1 MTSLL
6 TTKRTSTI
14 NGNAGTTLAIGN
26 NLTTNAIQ
34 IGTSTN
40 SISIGATGCTT
51 TIGAT
56 GSSTII
62 GGLLQTSTING
73 VSGSSLSIGNNLT
86 TSAIQIG
93 TSTNSISIGATGCT
107 TTIGATG
114 SSTIIGGLL
123 QTSTINGVSGSSLT
137 IGNNLTTEQIRIGG
151 TNTNIIIQGS
161 ALPSRTLSVS
171 GNIITTGGT
180 TTTGLILTGGN
191 ITLSG
196 GVPTS
201 TQYGYTIST
210 TSVNTYSSTG
220 YNQLRFNITQTGSI
234 GVQGATGSTV
244 FSNNDG
250 SGYYGILLVP
260 GTWLIDYNL
269 TFSTDSAAST
279 WVDYAYSEIMYNPT
293 ISSLGTLTGTRDIY
307 SFYSAVNYG
316 YQLGQGQ
323 FSEFS
328 MNGFTVEQIPTNRY
342 YNVYVVIY
350 SAAPNGNLI
359 VNGNLTAVRIA

>member
-62 GGLLQTSTING
+62 GGLLQTSTID
-73 VSGSSLSIGNNLT
+73 
-86 TSAIQIG
+86 
-93 TSTNSISIGATGCT
+93 
-107 TTIGATG
+107 
-114 SSTIIGGLL
+114 
-123 QTSTINGVSGSSLT
+123 GVSGSSLT

-151 TNTNIIIQGS
+151 STTNFIILQAINTNIN
-161 ALPSRTLSVS
+161 
-171 GNIITTGGT
+171 GNLNVTGGIINNDWSIKT
-180 TTTGLILTGGN
+180 ADLILTGGN

-350 SAAPNGNLI
+350 SAAPIGNLI

>member
-6 TTKRTSTI
+6 TTIQTSTI

-62 GGLLQTSTING
+62 GGLLQTSTIHG

-201 TQYGYTIST
+201 TELGYTIST
-210 TSVNTYSSTG
+210 TSVNTYSSTQKNKVALNT
-220 YNQLRFNITQTGSI
+220 YFN
-234 GVQGATGSTV
+234 V
-244 FSNNDG
+244 FSINYG
-250 SGYYGILLVP
+250 QIFYGILLEV
-260 GTWLIDYNL
+260 GTWLINYNL
-269 TFSTDSAAST
+269 TFSTDSTAT
-279 WVDYAYSEIMYNPT
+279 NWIYYTDLGLTYNPT
-293 ISSLGTLTGTRDIY
+293 ISSNGTIVVGSRKKTSFS
-307 SFYSAVNYG
+307 SFYSAVNSG
-316 YQLGQGQ
+316 YALGGGLGDIVL
-323 FSEFS
+323 S
-328 MNGFTVEQIPTNRY
+328 GFTIERVTTGRC
-342 YNVYVVIY
+342 YNVFAGIY
-350 SAAPNGNLI
+350 TATPSGNLI
-359 VNGNLTAVRIA
+359 VTGKLTAVRIA